1 LQRSPDYYYC
11 FYYAEQVVVAV
22 NVAENCTINGE
33 KPAEYGGKKKNENK
47 FATH

>member
-1 LQRSPDYYYC
+1 M
-11 FYYAEQVVVAV
+11 VAV

-33 KPAEYGGKKKNENK
+33 KPAEYGGKKNENK